1 MIAAAAHNIFRDW
14 TTYVTGIG
22 VALSVYGGIYIK
34 DIYPQQ
40 QAHKVHE
47 AEREA
52 LRIENAKLE
61 ERNKCLPEEVEL
73 ILWWI
78 AVHEK
83 NCNHGES

>member
-14 TTYVTGIG
+14 LTYATGVG
-22 VALSVYGGIYIK
+22 VALGVYGGIYIK
-34 DIYPQQ
+34 DIYPSQ
-40 QAHKVHE
+40 QAHKRHE

-61 ERNKCLPEEVEL
+61 ERVKCLPEEVEL

-83 NCNHGES
+83 DGKH